1 MKQQQERKEKRVPP
15 VSVVCS
21 STIKHEPIFLNEGN
35 EIGDNSFSSLI
46 HFTHQQPP
54 EAEKTSSL
62 FTVAKTANESERKRR
77 EKKNLMTQ

>member
-77 EKKNLMTQ
+77 KKKNLMTQ